1 MSKYRHK
8 HKQDSNKHTAIIQR
22 LKKTLREKQGLPLAY
37 IQMIQIARSY
47 TTNLRRH
54 YLNNDSSMEE
64 EQIQH
69 LSDAIADLIQ
79 YEGLTNMEAIE
90 ALSLIMTGLVSY
102 EITERP
108 NDKNIILHDYEQLLQ
123 RGLLGITLSK
133 LDLDLK
139 PLKFNP
145 KFNYYSDE
153 IKNDNK

>member
-1 MSKYRHK
+1 
-8 HKQDSNKHTAIIQR
+8 
-22 LKKTLREKQGLPLAY
+22 
-37 IQMIQIARSY
+37 
-47 TTNLRRH
+47 
-54 YLNNDSSMEE
+54 MEE